1 MYGTTTRSNELMAI
15 ADSKLSVYRV
25 DEKLKLNIKNSI
37 YELKD
42 IIQQKEIADL
52 YKNGYALVFRLA
64 VNDYHRYVFF
74 DDGELISSEFI
85 KGELHTI
92 RPVSE
97 KYKVYARNSRVVNV
111 MDSKSFGIIT
121 QVEIGALLVGKIVN
135 HNIHRFSRLE
145 EKGYFEYGGSTIV
158 MFFPPNIM
166 IDEDILRQSQAGYE
180 TQVFIGDKIGQR
192 KE

>member
-1 MYGTTTRSNELMAI
+1 MKKSFL
-15 ADSKLSVYRV
+15 
-25 DEKLKLNIKNSI
+25 LKLNIKNSI

>member
-1 MYGTTTRSNELMAI
+1 MAI
-15 ADSKLSVYRV
+15 ADSKLSVYKI
-25 DEKLKLNIKNSI
+25 DETLKLKIKNSI
-37 YELKD
+37 YELND
-42 IIQQKEIADL
+42 IIQKKEIADL
-52 YKNGYALVFRLA
+52 YKNGYAFVFRLA

-74 DDGELISSEFI
+74 DDGELVSSEYI
-85 KGELHTI
+85 RGELHTVRSI
-92 RPVSE
+92 SDQ
-97 KYKVYARNSRVVNV
+97 YKVYARNSRGVNV
-111 MDSKSFGIIT
+111 MDSKSVGIIT
-121 QVEIGALLVGKIVN
+121 QVEIGALLVGRIKNYNMQV
-135 HNIHRFSRLE
+135 FSRLE

>member
-74 DDGELISSEFI
+74 DDGELISSN
-85 KGELHTI
+85 L
-92 RPVSE
+92 
-97 KYKVYARNSRVVNV
+97 
-111 MDSKSFGIIT
+111 
-121 QVEIGALLVGKIVN
+121 
-135 HNIHRFSRLE
+135 
-145 EKGYFEYGGSTIV
+145 
-158 MFFPPNIM
+158 
-166 IDEDILRQSQAGYE
+166 
-180 TQVFIGDKIGQR
+180 
-192 KE
+192 